1 MLLIAILMRLRVG
14 KQKTKNREG
23 IKIENLKHFYG
34 IPHCHTNYSTG
45 KSSPLEALEYAKNKG
60 LDFIIITDHNDYLED
75 KVYYKSNVLTKWE
88 TLRKYINYY
97 NKKNKNF
104 LALQGF
110 EVHTNNHGHINIIN
124 SNFYFKGTLK
134 KMQNLLFWFVANNES
149 LGGFNHPDKS
159 IINTQYSEDVNNYIK
174 YVEVGNGMFPQ
185 KYKRYD
191 KLYFELLD
199 KGWKLG
205 AINSQDNHKLNY
217 GDSEN
222 LTVVLCDELNKK
234 SILEAFKLLR
244 VYSTESKSLKLT
256 FSINNHIMGSSIPY
270 DEKTELNFTIIAE
283 DKINKIDKIEIITN
297 GNTIIKSLKDMHQE
311 RIRYIFKF
319 PINKSEKYYVIKV
332 YMKDKIAL
340 TSPIFID

>member
-1 MLLIAILMRLRVG
+1 MRIKVG
-14 KQKTKNREG
+14 KQKSKNSEG
-23 IKIENLKHFYG
+23 IKIEGLKHFYG

-45 KSSPLEALEYAKNKG
+45 KSTPLEALEYAKNNG

-75 KVYYKSNVLTKWE
+75 KVYYKSNVLSKWE
-88 TLRKYINYY
+88 ALRKYIDYY
-97 NKKNKNF
+97 NKKNKSF
-104 LALQGF
+104 LAIQGF
-110 EVHTNNHGHINIIN
+110 EVHSNYHGHINIIN

-134 KMQNLLFWFVANNES
+134 NIQNLLFWFVANNKT

-159 IINTQYSEDVNNYIK
+159 ILNIEYSKDLNNYIR
-174 YVEVGNGMFPQ
+174 YIEVGNGVFPQ

-191 KLYFELLD
+191 KLYFALLD
-199 KGWKLG
+199 QGWKLG

-234 SILEAFKLLR
+234 SIIEAINNLM
-244 VYSTESKSLKLT
+244 VYSTESKSLKLI
-256 FSINNHIMGSSIPY
+256 FSINNHIMGSSIHY

-283 DKINKIDKIEIITN
+283 DKINKIDKIEVITSN
-297 GNTIIKSLKDMHQE
+297 YKVIKSLKDMHQE
-311 RIRYIFKF
+311 RIRYIFKL
-319 PINKSEKYYVIKV
+319 PINKSEKYYVAKV

-340 TSPIFID
+340 SSPIFID